1 MHWGAYTRDLICKLQ
16 SFVQVHYLLGALQ
29 MTEQETRLMEKYGI
43 TFETKTVFHFQSHKY
58 ERLADALNYAEK
70 VELSSGQLE
79 SEQNK

>member
-1 MHWGAYTRDLICKLQ
+1 
-16 SFVQVHYLLGALQ
+16 